1 VKCFTTESFNM
12 MFSTTLAA
20 LTVSGLMANANLVPP
35 TFVTDYSKAL
45 TISAEQSKPIAV
57 FITAGGS
64 SHLLKDEGM
73 GSESIKLLRDS
84 FVPMH
89 VDTTTAKG
97 AELAKTFD
105 MKEGLVISD
114 RSGHLQALRHGGT
127 VTPTALQEYLAKFSA
142 TTKVATT
149 EYQGLG
155 AAPAAATIPAYSV
168 PYYGARSSC
177 PNCR

>member
-1 VKCFTTESFNM
+1 
-12 MFSTTLAA
+12 
-20 LTVSGLMANANLVPP
+20 
-35 TFVTDYSKAL
+35 
-45 TISAEQSKPIAV
+45 
-57 FITAGGS
+57 
-64 SHLLKDEGM
+64 M

-114 RSGHLQALRHGGT
+114 RSGHLQALRHGGPET
-127 VTPTALQEYLAKFSA
+127 STELQEYLSKFSA

-149 EYQGLG
+149 IYQGLG

>member
-1 VKCFTTESFNM
+1 M
-12 MFSTTLAA
+12 MFSTSLAA
-20 LTVSGLMANANLVPP
+20 LAVSGLMANANLVPP

-45 TISAEQSKPIAV
+45 SISVAQSKPIAV
-57 FITAGGS
+57 FITAGS
-64 SHLLKDEGM
+64 SSQLLKDEGM
-73 GSESIKLLRDS
+73 GSESVKLLRDS

-97 AELAKTFD
+97 AELAKTFE

-127 VTPTALQEYLAKFSA
+127 VSPTELQEYLAKFSA
-142 TTKVATT
+142 TTTVATT
-149 EYQGLG
+149 VYQGLG
-155 AAPAAATIPAYSV
+155 AAPAAATIPTYSV
-168 PYYGARSSC
+168 PYYGAPKC